1 MKKGCGVHFRRELQ
15 ITPRRTDPAIK
26 LRTNML
32 YKPGPYKN
40 SIVRRTDGVESRD
53 LRAVCDNL
61 EKELDRKDSRND
73 NLSREL
79 LTLRESYANQQVITM
94 EDYEPHSVF

>member
-1 MKKGCGVHFRRELQ
+1 
-15 ITPRRTDPAIK
+15 
-26 LRTNML
+26 ML

-40 SIVRRTDGVESRD
+40 SIVRRADGVESRD

-61 EKELDRKDSRND
+61 EKELDRKESRNE

-79 LTLRESYANQQVITM
+79 LVLRESYANQQVPK
-94 EDYEPHSVF
+94 DYKMNLHRTLH

>member
-1 MKKGCGVHFRRELQ
+1 
-15 ITPRRTDPAIK
+15 
-26 LRTNML
+26 ML

-40 SIVRRTDGVESRD
+40 SVVRRTDGVESRD

-61 EKELDRKDSRND
+61 EKELDRKESRND

-79 LTLRESYANQQVITM
+79 LLLRESYANQQVIT
-94 EDYEPHSVF
+94 YECNSPPIFL